1 MTTSTEELR
10 AKVRQLNF
18 PTEEGG
24 AFSPS
29 PGSSLSGRA
38 QRPRPSLGLG
48 GVGEPFSMG
57 SPLAMRQGRQT
68 PDSLNLG
75 VSRQRRTLS
84 SPYYFSQVTGI
95 TKNIF

>member
-24 AFSPS
+24 GGAFSPS
-29 PGSSLSGRA
+29 PGSSLSGRS

-75 VSRQRRTLS
+75 VSRQRGKPSSLLSLISLS
-84 SPYYFSQVTGI
+84 SH
-95 TKNIF
+95 